1 MNAVSDRVETEAA
14 EMPFPIEELF
24 YSRTDKR
31 GIIAS
36 GNAMFQQISGF
47 GWGQLLGAPHRIVR
61 SQDTPRGVF
70 HLMWR
75 TIQANEPCVAYIRNK
90 TQDGR
95 GYWVIATVFP
105 LADGYLSVRIK
116 PTSPLFATIKG
127 IYAAL
132 VAAEKTEGLTPEASD
147 QRLLAE
153 LARLGYPD
161 YQSFMQAALLAEFRA
176 RNTNPQLTNSF
187 AESDK
192 VTASLASTARHQVDL
207 LRSFDRLRDLP
218 TNMRIIAS
226 RLEPSGGP
234 ITAISDIYSA
244 TSGELF
250 QEIVQ
255 FAEGKKSL
263 SRRMQHCFERA
274 TFLRICALLQSEVV
288 MRTAAEAIPVDGMER
303 RKEAQILAAFRQRCE
318 AEAKAVLVEA
328 EQLAASMNRASSDL
342 RRSMLGL
349 DTIRVMGRVE
359 SGRLG
364 AEGNR
369 IGATIDQ
376 IDECHSSI
384 IGLLQKIMDNAS
396 TVTSGVN
403 TIRSQAAN
411 RTALLAR

>member
-1 MNAVSDRVETEAA
+1 MNAITDRIDTETA
-14 EMPFPIEELF
+14 EMPFPMEELF

-31 GIIAS
+31 GVIAG

-47 GWGQLLGAPHRIVR
+47 GWDQLLGAPHRIVR
-61 SQDTPRGVF
+61 NHDTPRGVF

-75 TIQANEPCVAYIRNK
+75 TIQAGEACVAYVRNK

-95 GYWVIATVFP
+95 GYWVIATVLP
-105 LADGYLSVRIK
+105 LAEGYLSVRIK
-116 PTSPLFATIKG
+116 PSSPLFATVKG

-132 VAAEKTEGLTPEASD
+132 ALAEKTEGLTPEASD

-153 LARLGYPD
+153 LARLGYAD

-176 RNTNPQLTNSF
+176 RNTNPGLTGFF
-187 AESDK
+187 AENDK
-192 VTASLASTARHQVDL
+192 VAASLDAISKHQIDL

-250 QEIVQ
+250 HEIIQ

-263 SRRMQHCFERA
+263 SRRMQHSFERA

-288 MRTAAEAIPVDGMER
+288 MRNNTGEPIDGMER
-303 RKEAQILAAFRQRCE
+303 RAEGELLETLRQRCE
-318 AEAKAVLVEA
+318 TEARTVLTEA
-328 EQLAASMNRASSDL
+328 EQLASAMSRASSDL

-376 IDECHSSI
+376 IDECHSGI
-384 IGLLQKIMDNAS
+384 VALLQKIMDNAS
-396 TVTSGVN
+396 TVSSGVN
-403 TIRSQAAN
+403 AIRNQSIN
-411 RTALLAR
+411 RSALAVR

>member
-1 MNAVSDRVETEAA
+1 
-14 EMPFPIEELF
+14 
-24 YSRTDKR
+24 
-31 GIIAS
+31 
-36 GNAMFQQISGF
+36 MFQQISGF
-47 GWGQLLGAPHRIVR
+47 GWDQLLGAPHRIVR
-61 SQDTPRGVF
+61 NHDTPRGVF

-75 TIQANEPCVAYIRNK
+75 TIQAGEPCVAYIRNK

-105 LADGYLSVRIK
+105 LADGYMSVRIK

-127 IYAAL
+127 IYAAIAL
-132 VAAEKTEGLTPEASD
+132 AERTNGLTPEASD
-147 QRLLAE
+147 QRLLSE

-161 YQSFMQAALLAEFRA
+161 YLSFMQAALMSEFRA
-176 RNTNPQLTNSF
+176 RNTNPTLATFF
-187 AESDK
+187 ADSDK
-192 VTASLASTARHQVDL
+192 VTASLESTAKHQIDL

-250 QEIVQ
+250 HEIVN

-263 SRRMQHCFERA
+263 SRRMQHSFERA
-274 TFLRICALLQSEVV
+274 TFLRVCALLQSEVV
-288 MRTAAEAIPVDGMER
+288 ARNTGEGVPISESER
-303 RKEAQILAAFRQRCE
+303 RAETQILETLRNHCE
-318 AEAKAVLVEA
+318 TEDKATLIQA
-328 EQLAASMNRASSDL
+328 EQLASAMNRASSDL

-376 IDECHSSI
+376 IDECHSGI
-384 IGLLQKIMDNAS
+384 ISLLQKIMDNAS
-396 TVTSGVN
+396 VVSTGVN
-403 TIRSQAAN
+403 TMRNQSGDKVALAAS
-411 RTALLAR
+411 